1 MKYLVSSRLRKV
13 LAVMLSLVIALQMS
27 AARVAVAA
35 DETTPATDEAQTEEQ
50 NFTDLKVFV
59 HKKADLGIT
68 KTVDEPLPNIG
79 GAITYSLSVT
89 NGGPDDATGVE
100 VTDVLPEG
108 VTFVS
113 ADPAAEYNSATGIW
127 TIGDLANGQTAL
139 LDINVTANLDAG
151 DTTAVNTATVSADTK
166 DPNWDNNTA
175 SVTVEIGI
183 PAVVVDE
190 PLAPCVEGPAHVNEV
205 VSSAQGTLNNGGAI
219 TDSTRTN
226 PAKTL
231 GAADGVFFSIGKN
244 GVVTDSMAGYAVD
257 VPGVD
262 LSIHEITNGRDTYP
276 EERAKVEISQD
287 GSTWFVV
294 GTASGKDAS
303 GVSSFDIAPTGLDW
317 FTVVRVTETTDFSIH
332 DATADGFDLDAID
345 ATYQSCVLV
354 DPSKTATYDST
365 TGTLHYAI
373 SWNVKGGI
381 ANVTLTDALPSGIT
395 YVDGS
400 ADNGGTYDS
409 GTRTLTWV
417 LGSHVGGDSGIVTF
431 DATLDA
437 ALALSQWASS
447 VKSFTQGKDADLTTA
462 IDAVRSNPAQ
472 ALGPA
477 ETSGALYD
485 NPLPTFVGKFVSLG
499 FTNNPTGGELVLGF
513 DQDIYNGPGNDLQI
527 FEVTS
532 GDVYG
537 NESAKIAVSND
548 NSTWTD
554 VGVVVRD
561 GGVDLGSVTS
571 AKYVRITDTSNKA
584 DFEPTA
590 DAFDVDAVKALQ
602 LVPNICSVVNTA
614 MASWTVF
621 TDNVPTTATLPA
633 VVTTTI
639 NKGACDDSGG
649 GNGGSGGSNT
659 PTGSI
664 TGLVFNDANN
674 NATLDEGE
682 SSLSGWVV
690 YLDTNDNG
698 ILDGGEVSKTT
709 ASPYLFTGLADG
721 TYNVREVVQSGW
733 TQTVPTAGNGF
744 KYVVAIS
751 GGNAVTSKDFGNFQ
765 TPTGGNGGAG
775 GSGGST
781 QGTTSVGSGGGANG
795 GGGGSI
801 PTPQVLGDSTTTP
814 SDTGSGMGGGTPTG
828 QVLGATELPRTG
840 NGSAVL
846 LLALLVGG
854 SAAFALRKLRQ
865 SL

>member
-1 MKYLVSSRLRKV
+1 
-13 LAVMLSLVIALQMS
+13 MS
-27 AARVAVAA
+27 AARFAIAA
-35 DETTPATDEAQTEEQ
+35 DETTALTDQVQSQEQ
-50 NFTDLKVFV
+50 GSTDLKLFV
-59 HKKADLGIT
+59 HKKEADLGIT

-89 NGGPDDATGVE
+89 NAGPDDATGVE
-100 VTDVLPEG
+100 VSDVLPDG

-113 ADPAAEYNSATGIW
+113 ADPAAEYNSTTGVW
-127 TIGDLANGQTAL
+127 TIGDLANGAVAL

-151 DTTAVNTATVSADTK
+151 DTAPVNTATVTSDTK

-205 VSSAQGTLNNGGAI
+205 VASTQGTLNNGDAI
-219 TDSTRTN
+219 TDSARTN

-244 GVVTDSMAGYAVD
+244 GVITDSMAGYAID

-262 LSIHEITNGRDTYP
+262 LSIHEITNGRDSYP
-276 EERAKVEISQD
+276 EERAMVEISQD

-303 GVSSFDIAPTGLDW
+303 GVSSFDIASTGLDW

-381 ANVTLTDALPSGIT
+381 ANVTLVDALPTGIT
-395 YVDGS
+395 YVAGS

-409 GTRTLTWV
+409 GTRTLTWA
-417 LGSHVGGDSGIVTF
+417 LGSHVGGDSGVVKF

-437 ALALSQWASS
+437 ALALNQWASS
-447 VKSFTQGKDADLTTA
+447 VTSFTQGTDADLATA
-462 IDAVRSNPAQ
+462 VDAARSNPVQ

-485 NPLPTFVGKFVSLG
+485 NPLPDFAGKFVSLG

-571 AKYVRITDTSNKA
+571 AKYVRITDTSDKTQ
-584 DFEPTA
+584 FEPTA

-602 LVPNICSVVNTA
+602 LVPNICNVVNTA
-614 MASWTVF
+614 QASWTVF

-633 VVTTTI
+633 VVTTVI
-639 NKGACDDSGG
+639 NKDACDDSSGG
-649 GNGGSGGSNT
+649 DGQGGDGGSNT
-659 PTGSI
+659 GTGSI

-721 TYNVREVVQSGW
+721 SYNVREVLQSGW
-733 TQTVPTAGNGF
+733 AQTLPTVANNS
-744 KYVVAIS
+744 KYVVVIS
-751 GGNAVTSKDFGNFQ
+751 GGNAVTNKDFGNYQ
-765 TPTGGNGGAG
+765 TPTGGNGGTG
-775 GSGGST
+775 GSSGGST

-854 SAAFALRKLRQ
+854 SAACALRKLRQ
-865 SL
+865 AL

>member
-1 MKYLVSSRLRKV
+1 MKYLVSSRLRTA
-13 LAVMLSLVIALQMS
+13 LAIALSLVLALQMS
-27 AARVAVAA
+27 AARIAVAA
-35 DETTPATDEAQTEEQ
+35 DETTPLTDEVGEQ
-50 NFTDLKVFV
+50 GKGFTDLKLFV
-59 HKKADLGIT
+59 HHKEADLGVT

-89 NGGPDDATGVE
+89 NFGPDDATGVV

-113 ADPAAEYNSATGIW
+113 ADPAAEYNSATGVW
-127 TIGDLANGQTAL
+127 TIGDLANGATAL
-139 LDINVTANLDAG
+139 LDINVTANMDAG
-151 DTTAVNTATVSADTK
+151 DTAPVNTATVSSNTT
-166 DPNWDNNTA
+166 DPNMDNNSA

-183 PAVVVDE
+183 PSTPVDE

-205 VSSAQGTLNNGGAI
+205 VASAQGTLNNGSAI

-231 GAADGVFFSIGKN
+231 GAADGVFFSLGKN
-244 GVVTDSMAGYAVD
+244 GTVTDSMAGYAVD

-262 LSIHEITNGRDTYP
+262 VSIHEITNGRDSYP
-276 EERAKVEISQD
+276 EERAKVEVSQD

-294 GTASGKDAS
+294 GTASGKDA
-303 GVSSFDIAPTGLDW
+303 GGISSFDIAPTGLGW
-317 FTVVRVTETTDFSIH
+317 FTMVRVTDTTDFTIH

-354 DPSKTATYDST
+354 DPAKTATYDST

-373 SWNVKGGI
+373 SWNVKGGT
-381 ANVTLTDALPSGIT
+381 ANVVLTDALPAGIT
-395 YVDGS
+395 YVAGS
-400 ADNGGTYDS
+400 ADNGGTYDN
-409 GTRTLTWV
+409 GTRTLTWN
-417 LGSHVGGDSGIVTF
+417 LGSHVGGDSGVVKF

-437 ALALSQWASS
+437 ALALNQWASS

-462 IDAVRSNPAQ
+462 VDAVRSNPAQ

-485 NPLPTFVGKFVSLG
+485 NPLPDYVGKFVSLG

-513 DQDIYNGPGNDLQI
+513 DHDIYNGPGNDLQI

-532 GDVYG
+532 GDNYG
-537 NESAKIAVSND
+537 NESAKIAVSSND
-548 NSTWTD
+548 STWTD

-584 DFEPTA
+584 EFEPTA

-602 LVPNICSVVNTA
+602 LVPNVCKVVNTA
-614 MASWTVF
+614 QASWTVF

-639 NKGACDDSGG
+639 NQSACDNAGGGGGNGG
-649 GNGGSGGSNT
+649 GNGGSNT
-659 PTGSI
+659 GTGSI

-674 NATLDEGE
+674 NAALDEGE

-698 ILDGGEVSKTT
+698 VLDGGEVSKTT

-721 TYNVREVVQSGW
+721 TYTVREVLQSGW
-733 TQTVPTAGNGF
+733 TQTLPTAGNSF

-751 GGNAVTSKDFGNFQ
+751 GGNAVTNKDFGNFVA
-765 TPTGGNGGAG
+765 T
-775 GSGGST
+775 SGGT
-781 QGTTSVGSGGGANG
+781 GGSGGGANG
-795 GGGGSI
+795 GGGTV
-801 PTPQVLGDSTTTP
+801 PAPQILGDSTNTP
-814 SDTGSGMGGGTPTG
+814 NADTGSGMGGGAPTG
-828 QVLGATELPRTG
+828 LVLSATELPRTG